1 MHQREHD
8 PPVAVSSKSSCSVDG
23 GTDTE
28 VHVSFLSRV
37 VTMVS
42 WSLGHWGY
50 NLESPNRLT
59 MKINKTA
66 AHFSLLSNLYN
77 SFHVYK
83 LGWLCLHA
91 YAHIQKL
98 IIAVIQIPDTFL
110 GDDGLA
116 IFLNSDAW
124 IRLF

>member
-1 MHQREHD
+1 M
-8 PPVAVSSKSSCSVDG
+8 
-23 GTDTE
+23 
-28 VHVSFLSRV
+28 
-37 VTMVS
+37 
-42 WSLGHWGY
+42 
-50 NLESPNRLT
+50 ESPNRLA

-66 AHFSLLSNLYN
+66 AHFSLLSNN
-77 SFHVYK
+77 SFRVYK

-91 YAHIQKL
+91 YAHIQEL

-116 IFLNSDAW
+116 IFLNPDAW